1 MHANRRAYL
10 AKAQTCHREA
20 DHFGAVLVPF
30 IVTCVGGFT
39 PRDTTYDGGGI
50 LDPKDSLSCLFRQDP
65 PPERGSSRRSKQGL
79 IRSIAVDAAGYGR
92 NVL

>member
-1 MHANRRAYL
+1 MNI
-10 AKAQTCHREA
+10 KKNCHREA
-20 DHFGAVLVPF
+20 DHVGAVRVLVLVPC